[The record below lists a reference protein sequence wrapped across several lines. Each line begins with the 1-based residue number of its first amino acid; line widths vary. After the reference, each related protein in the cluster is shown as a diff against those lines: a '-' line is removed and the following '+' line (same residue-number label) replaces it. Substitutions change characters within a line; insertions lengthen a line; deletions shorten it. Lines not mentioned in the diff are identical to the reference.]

1 LVAFILQQRINS
13 LTHTCTFGERSFLH
27 TFFTIHFFMALLFF
41 YGDASAAVG
50 SIAAAV
56 GSVASFAAQI
66 FAAVWFVT
74 NSVLRKLRYNLA

>member
-1 LVAFILQQRINS
+1 
-13 LTHTCTFGERSFLH
+13 
-27 TFFTIHFFMALLFF
+27 MALLFF